1 MEVPIDMR
9 TWITAISLSLVG
21 CATGGAPRPAADD
34 PLSYASA
41 LSGAR
46 WELPCHNRDPE
57 AYKPKDVCKWDP
69 ALLAKGVSEDPWKLK
84 IEEKKTFGGKPDVIY
99 EVTLRFRGISEP
111 KNYQGG
117 QPVGEHF
124 YVGGEEVRDNY
135 NIYVLDVADPPQKY
149 YLTRDE
155 RKTGHFTFKF
165 DYTATVKIR
174 GGAQVTLGTYDHNDE
189 SIANGEH
196 HVVPGLPPAPQP
208 YAGHFI
214 QMDVVSVKP
223 VPDLHAAR

>member
-1 MEVPIDMR
+1 MQRYVC
-9 TWITAISLSLVG
+9 AISVSLACAG
-21 CATGGAPRPAADD
+21 CATTGAPGSASVDD

-46 WELPCHNRDPE
+46 WELPCQNGDPA
-57 AYKPKDVCKWDP
+57 AYKPKDTCKWDP
-69 ALLAKGVSEDPWKLK
+69 ALLAKGSSESPWKLK
-84 IEEKKTFGGKPDVIY
+84 IQEVKAFGGKPGVLY

-117 QPVGEHF
+117 RAIGEHF

-135 NIYVLDVADPPQKY
+135 NIYALEVADPPQKY
-149 YLTRDE
+149 YVTRDE
-155 RKTGHFTFKF
+155 RKTGHFTFTL
-165 DYTATVKIR
+165 DYMATVQIR

-196 HVVPGLPPAPQP
+196 HVVPGIPPAPAP

-223 VPDLHAAR
+223 VDH